1 MCIRDSY
8 NLGEKYNFD
17 LINIIKDLVDRKDED
32 GKVYIKSSRFD
43 TIKKKYT
50 PYRDIYQQNSKS
62 ESLANW
68 YYEKKLL
75 GYAHAKSLK
84 DVYSSKISDLTSIR
98 DVNEAR
104 VNSKVLFISTVEDF
118 YKGKS
123 KKGSQYIRLTCSDE
137 TGSIT
142 ALQFNAKIDE
152 SKLINGKLPAKEDI
166 VIIKALK
173 KDDAVFI
180 DDIGIQ
186 SQKIFTKL
194 SELKDIA

>member
-1 MCIRDSY
+1 M
-8 NLGEKYNFD
+8 
-17 LINIIKDLVDRKDED
+17 
-32 GKVYIKSSRFD
+32 
-43 TIKKKYT
+43 
-50 PYRDIYQQNSKS
+50 
-62 ESLANW
+62 
-68 YYEKKLL
+68 
-75 GYAHAKSLK
+75 
-84 DVYSSKISDLTSIR
+84 YSTKISDLTSIR
-98 DVNEAR
+98 DVNESR
-104 VNSKVLFISTVEDF
+104 VNSRVLFISTVEDF

-137 TGSIT
+137 TGTIT

-186 SQKIFTKL
+186 SQKIFT
-194 SELKDIA
+194 IRI

>member
-1 MCIRDSY
+1 MYIR
-8 NLGEKYNFD
+8 
-17 LINIIKDLVDRKDED
+17 
-32 GKVYIKSSRFD
+32 SSRFD

-50 PYRDIYQQNSKS
+50 PYKDIYQQNSKS

-75 GYAHAKSLK
+75 GYSHANSLK
-84 DVYSSKISDLTSIR
+84 DVYSTKISDLTSIR
-98 DVNEAR
+98 DVNESR

-137 TGSIT
+137 TGTIT
-142 ALQFNAKIDE
+142 ALQFNAKIEE